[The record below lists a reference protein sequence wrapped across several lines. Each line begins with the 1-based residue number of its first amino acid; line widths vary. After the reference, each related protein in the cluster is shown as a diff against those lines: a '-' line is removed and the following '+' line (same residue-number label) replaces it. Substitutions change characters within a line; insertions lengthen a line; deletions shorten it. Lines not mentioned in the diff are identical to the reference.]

1 MLYNLKLIVFINVCI
16 VSLMLNAL
24 RLRKGTFVFHQLL
37 QHGAEM
43 PANLSFFDLTSARG
57 MPELHLFKFC
67 T

>member
-16 VSLMLNAL
+16 VSLMLTAL
-24 RLRKGTFVFHQLL
+24 RLRKGRLRLL
-37 QHGAEM
+37 QHGTEM
-43 PANLSFFDLTSARG
+43 PANLSFFDLTFARG